1 MINVADRTNPGV
13 WRRLYAEGKNDLRYP
28 NDVLVRLGARLFNR
42 KHDRRLLD
50 FGFGTGANL
59 LHFASQGFEI
69 HGVEISEHALAR
81 AQERLQAASLSCDL
95 HLIEVGQRLPYPDGF
110 FDVIY
115 AWQMLYYN
123 TRDGWMSTVA
133 ELERVTRKD
142 GLVVI
147 ATAAPGDISQVEAE
161 ALGDH
166 MYRSKVTDQEGCI
179 VTIPDREALA
189 DFFPGRQIEVGEFG
203 YRLGST
209 TARYW
214 IITYRMTAL

>member
-1 MINVADRTNPGV
+1 MIKPVDRTNPDV

-28 NDVLVRLGARLFNR
+28 NDVLVRLGSRLFSK

-81 AQERLQAASLSCDL
+81 ARERLLAASLSCDL
-95 HLIEVGQRLPYPDGF
+95 HLIEVGQRLPFPDGF
-110 FDVIY
+110 FDVVY

-123 TRDGWMSTVA
+123 NRDGWMSTVG

-142 GLVVI
+142 GLVII

-161 ALGDH
+161 PLAI
-166 MYRSKVTDQEGCI
+166 TCI
-179 VTIPDREALA
+179 APKLRTKKDVFSRFRTGRRLLI
-189 DFFPGRQIEVGEFG
+189 FFPAGRLKLASLASGLEVPPHVTGLSPIG
-203 YRLGST
+203 
-209 TARYW
+209 
-214 IITYRMTAL
+214 